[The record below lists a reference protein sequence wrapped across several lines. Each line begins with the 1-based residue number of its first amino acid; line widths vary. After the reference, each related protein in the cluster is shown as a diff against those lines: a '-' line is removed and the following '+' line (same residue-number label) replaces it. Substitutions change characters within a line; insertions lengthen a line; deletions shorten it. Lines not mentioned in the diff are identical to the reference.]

1 MTSEIENLKQDITKK
16 KYVLIDFWADWCK
29 PCKTMSPILEK
40 IEKERNDIEIIKINV
55 DNNAAITI
63 EYNIKSIP
71 TLIFFKEG
79 HAIDSLVGSF
89 SENKILDFINIC
101 VIKSQT

>member
-16 KYVLIDFWADWCK
+16 KYVLVDFWADWCK

-79 HAIDSLVGSF
+79 HVIDSLVGSF

>member
-55 DNNAAITI
+55 DSNAAITI

-79 HAIDSLVGSF
+79 HVIDSLVGSF